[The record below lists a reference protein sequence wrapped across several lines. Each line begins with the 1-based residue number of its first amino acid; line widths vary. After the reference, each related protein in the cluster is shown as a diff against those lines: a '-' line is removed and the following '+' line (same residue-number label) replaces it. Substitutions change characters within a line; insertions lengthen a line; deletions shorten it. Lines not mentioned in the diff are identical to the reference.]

1 MKQTKIVKFIALS
14 ISLVVFFAC
23 SEQGEKTHQEKSNQ
37 KTGEN
42 DAGIKAKEAENGGMS
57 LEEAEVLDMMK
68 TAYEQNAEDL
78 INWSTEATKA
88 NNVEQ
93 ANKALLEYIEVQK
106 RFNNSLAEI
115 GDQTA
120 NKLGVDYVYS
130 LEYETAFQAY
140 LSDPLRTQRSKKA
153 ATSFMRLVNL
163 YGDDATF
170 IGILKELE
178 EMNKHKMKQ

>member
-1 MKQTKIVKFIALS
+1 MVIL
-14 ISLVVFFAC
+14 AC
-23 SEQGEKTHQEKSNQ
+23 SEQEKKPQTEQSTETGAKQIIEKDTSG
-37 KTGEN
+37 K
-42 DAGIKAKEAENGGMS
+42 KAVESTAVEKETKNEGMS

-68 TAYEQNAEDL
+68 TAYEQNAKDL
-78 INWSTEATKA
+78 INWSTEAAKA

-93 ANKALLEYIEVQK
+93 ANKVLLEYIEVQK
-106 RFNNSLAEI
+106 RFNKSLAEI
-115 GDQTA
+115 GDHTA

-130 LEYETAFQAY
+130 PEYETAFQAY
-140 LSDPLRTQRSKKA
+140 LSDPHRTQRSKKA